1 MHWTMV
7 APEAMENGLG
17 FTDMAKWNAMTD
29 LVMEFGAPADAR
41 RPAPESLISNRLA
54 GRIRLTP
61 QEWAA
66 QRQRLQPF
74 GALLA

>member
-1 MHWTMV
+1 MHWTML

-29 LVMEFGAPADAR
+29 LVMEFAAPADAR
-41 RPAPESLISNRLA
+41 RPAPESVIGNRFA
-54 GRIRLTP
+54 GRIRLAAADW
-61 QEWAA
+61 EA
-66 QRQRLQPF
+66 QRARLQPF